1 MKLSAFSLTTLK
13 SMFIMKRMLLSG
25 ALLML
30 CAFKTVL
37 LQAQL
42 EEDFTPSPPNWIF
55 ANGYSIHDV
64 NGNDVLL
71 SSAGGGAGTIGTP
84 VVQKAANT
92 NTVTYCFDVF
102 GYTAAAGLTALPCA
116 STVDLYFTNTTVN
129 NGNDLD
135 ENDPTKVYGTVKGL
149 AVGANGG
156 RICQAFTFPA
166 NVTVTDFRVFLVFN
180 QGCDFGNTRVAFDNF
195 SITGLSEV
203 CSGSACPPVALPDV
217 FTIVGPPSITSV
229 NVVLYGNNA
238 SYPAPPAGYLVYAP
252 GIDNDPND
260 AYGALTWT
268 LQTAPLAAQGTV
280 TMNPAGQGTAT
291 ITRADLTVTLLK
303 FVYQL
308 CDPNGNCDTAA
319 VTVNFP
325 AGGALPVSLLNFTG
339 NRIGANVV
347 LKWTT
352 TAEVDNAGFE
362 IQRLVN
368 GEYKNV
374 GFVNSKD
381 DGMGALQLQYQYSE
395 LNNSNAVSWYRLVQV
410 NKDGTKKIL
419 PTLAVRGLE
428 DLKQMLIYPNPGST
442 VNVLF
447 GSSSIRDVAVTDLSG
462 KQIKRWNNYSDD
474 NITISG
480 MPAGMY
486 LLQVTDRNTS
496 QRSVSKIFI
505 QR

>member
-1 MKLSAFSLTTLK
+1 
-13 SMFIMKRMLLSG
+13 MKRILQSA

-30 CAFKTVL
+30 CTLRTVL

-42 EEDFTPSPPNWIF
+42 EEDFTPNPPNWIF

-64 NGNDVLL
+64 NGNDMVL
-71 SSAGGGAGTIGTP
+71 SSAGGGTGTIGTP

-102 GYTAAAGLTALPCA
+102 GYTAATGLTALPCA
-116 STVDLYFTNTTVN
+116 STVDLYFTNITVN
-129 NGNDLD
+129 NANDLD
-135 ENDPTKVYGTVKGL
+135 ENDATKVYGTVKNL
-149 AVGANGG
+149 AISTSGG
-156 RICQAFTFPA
+156 RKCTSFTFPA
-166 NVTVTDFRVFLVFN
+166 GVTVTQFRVFLVFN
-180 QGCDFGNTRVAFDNF
+180 QGCNFGNTRIAFDNV

-203 CSGSACPPVALPDV
+203 CTGAACPPVAMPDV
-217 FTIVGPPSITSV
+217 FTVVGPPGLTSL

-238 SYPAPPAGYLVYAP
+238 SYPVVPGYLTYAP
-252 GIDNDPND
+252 GTDNDPND

-268 LQTAPLAAQGTV
+268 LQTAPIAAQGTV
-280 TMNPAGQGTAT
+280 TMNPGGQGTAT
-291 ITRADLTVTLLK
+291 ITRANLNVTLVK

-339 NRIGANVV
+339 NRVGSNVN

-352 TAEVDNAGFE
+352 IVESNNAGFE

-368 GEYKNV
+368 GEYKKV

-381 DGMGALQLQYQYSE
+381 DGTGSLQLQYQYSE
-395 LNNSNAVSWYRLVQV
+395 LNNSNAISWYRLVQV
-410 NKDGTKKIL
+410 NMDGTRSVL

-428 DLKQMLIYPNPGST
+428 DLKKMLVYPNPGST

-447 GSSSIRDVAVTDLSG
+447 GSSSIRDVVVTDLSG

-480 MPAGMY
+480 MQAGMY
-486 LLQVTDRNTS
+486 MLQVIDKNTA
-496 QRSVSKIFI
+496 QKTVSKILF
-505 QR
+505 RR